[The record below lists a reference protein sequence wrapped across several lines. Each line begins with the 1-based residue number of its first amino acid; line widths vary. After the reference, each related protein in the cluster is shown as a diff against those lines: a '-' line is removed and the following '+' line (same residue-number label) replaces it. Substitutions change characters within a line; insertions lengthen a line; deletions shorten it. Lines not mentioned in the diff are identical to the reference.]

1 MANRYCIPFHT
12 AIMFTVIVAAVILG
26 THPALSA
33 QTYTVPQ
40 TTEVTLNWDCN
51 DPSPEGYRIYQ
62 RTEGNPYDYSQPVWT
77 GAKSTTTVYNLDY
90 DTPYYFVARAYAGA
104 DESADSNEVSF
115 FAPGASPTAYTI
127 SASAADGGSLSPG
140 GAVTVSAGA
149 DQTFVITPYTG
160 CDVVD
165 VLVDGVSVGAVSAY
179 TFTQV
184 AANHTISAKFA
195 YNPHTIHSSASTG
208 GSIVPAGDVAV
219 DHGGSQGYTIAA
231 ASGYHVADV
240 MVDGISVGPVS
251 SYTFDQVVATHT
263 IHATFSADSVTITSF
278 AGANGTISPQGS
290 IDVAIG
296 GGQTYT
302 IAPISGYEIL
312 EVIVDGVAMG
322 GIDTYTFSNVKTH
335 HTISATFAAENKP
348 PVADAGPNQV
358 VEQGRTVWL
367 SGLNTIDPDE
377 GIAAFQWRQIQGVE
391 VVLSSPSEPQTAFI
405 APDVDAS
412 GTALVFE
419 LSVTDH
425 SGAIFVD
432 KCIVNVTWHNV
443 PPVAHAGVDQTV
455 DHGSTVYLDASN
467 SFDIDGDTISFRW
480 TQLLGPAVVLSN
492 PESATPTF
500 QVPELG
506 SQSASITFELT
517 VTDAGGL
524 QDTDRSVVNVASG
537 GNPPVADAGKDQQ
550 VTAGQEVLL
559 DGSQSTDPDGRGIA
573 LFHWR
578 QTAGTPV
585 ELFDPT
591 AWRPMFFAPD
601 GSADIETL
609 TFELTVV
616 DSEGLKGRD
625 LCQVRIAA
633 ETPAADTT
641 APTVTIDDPKG
652 DPLTVGWHKVSLSG
666 TAWDDREVVQV
677 VWENSAGG
685 NGLAHGT
692 ANWFIER
699 VMLKRGKN
707 VITVTAYDSSGNRG
721 VVSKTFYLVR

>member
-1 MANRYCIPFHT
+1 MANRICILFQT
-12 AIMFTVIVAAVILG
+12 AIMFTLIVAAVILS
-26 THPALSA
+26 TYPALSA

-40 TTEVTLNWDCN
+40 TTGVTLNWDCN

-62 RTEGNPYDYSQPVWT
+62 RTEGNTYDYSKPVWT
-77 GAKSTTTVYNLDY
+77 GAKPTSTVYNLDY
-90 DTPYYFVARAYAGA
+90 DKTYYFVARAYDGA
-104 DESADSNEVSF
+104 NESGDSNEVSF
-115 FAPGASPTAYTI
+115 FSPGASPTAYTI
-127 SASAADGGSLSPG
+127 SASATDGGSLSPG

-149 DQTFVITPYTG
+149 DQTFVITPDTG

-165 VLVDGVSVGAVSAY
+165 VLVDGVSIGAVFAY

-184 AANHTISAKFA
+184 AANHTISAKFV
-195 YNPHTIHSSASTG
+195 YNPHTIVSSASTG
-208 GSIVPAGDVAV
+208 GSIFPAGDVKV
-219 DHGGSQGYTIAA
+219 DHGGSQEYTIAA
-231 ASGYHVADV
+231 ASGYHVTDV
-240 MVDGISVGPVS
+240 IVDGVSIGPVS
-251 SYTFDQVVATHT
+251 FHTFDQVVTTHT
-263 IHATFSADSVTITSF
+263 IHATFSADSVTISSF

-296 GGQTYT
+296 GGQMYT

-322 GIDTYTFSNVKTH
+322 GIDSYTFSNVKTN
-335 HTISATFAAENKP
+335 HTISATFAAGKKP

-358 VEQGRTVWL
+358 VEQGQTVWL
-367 SGLNTIDPDE
+367 SGLNTIDADD
-377 GIAAFQWRQIQGVE
+377 GIAAFQWHQIQGVK
-391 VVLSSPSEPQTAFI
+391 VALSSSSEPQSAFI

-419 LSVTDH
+419 LSVTDY
-425 SGAIFVD
+425 SGATSVD

-467 SFDIDGDTISFRW
+467 SFDIDGDTLSFRW
-480 TQLLGPAVVLSN
+480 TQLSGPAVVLSD

-500 QVPELG
+500 QVPQLG
-506 SQSASITFELT
+506 SQNASMTFELT

-524 QDTDRSVVNVASG
+524 QDTDRSVVNVALG
-537 GNPPVADAGKDQQ
+537 DNPPIADAGSDQQ
-550 VTAGQEVLL
+550 VTAGQEVAL
-559 DGSQSTDPDGRGIA
+559 DGSQSTDPDGREIA
-573 LFHWR
+573 FFHWR

-591 AWRPMFFAPD
+591 ASRPVFIAPD
-601 GSADIETL
+601 GNADIQTL

-625 LCQVRIAA
+625 LCKVHIAA
-633 ETPAADTT
+633 ETTAADTT
-641 APTVTIDDPKG
+641 APSVTIDDPTG
-652 DPLTVGWHKVSLSG
+652 DSLTVGWHKVSFSG
-666 TAWDDREVVQV
+666 TAFDDREVVQV

-685 NGLAHGT
+685 NGLADGT
-692 ANWFIER
+692 TNWFIER

-707 VITVTAYDSSGNRG
+707 VITVTAYDSSGNSG
-721 VVSKTFYLVR
+721 AVSKTLYLLR